1 MLVLAPLVVYIYHRL
16 GFRWCMVISSFFYV
30 LAFLVTPFMPNLN
43 FLFISYSIPFGI
55 AASVVATLSIT
66 TQRKYFDKYYGFA
79 VGVRFCSNSL
89 GGIAFSFTLPIIIQA
104 IGVEKT
110 FLSLLVLTPVF
121 LCSALAYLSNVDDTQ
136 TDHDISR
143 NTEPLTRRNI
153 YYEFFQDKSF
163 LIYLASSGVVFF
175 SIIIPMIYMVS
186 QKYILHALPLRSIYY
201 LFFNSFILRSLI
213 KSLFANYSQLS
224 HFVFRLKTA
233 RISLKKHPLS
243 HSIKLQE
250 FLKFR
255 PLTRVSRY
263 LRSQPRVF

>member
-1 MLVLAPLVVYIYHRL
+1 
-16 GFRWCMVISSFFYV
+16 
-30 LAFLVTPFMPNLN
+30 MPNLN

-153 YYEFFQDKSF
+153 YYEFLQDKSF
-163 LIYLASSGVVFF
+163 LLYLASSGVFFF
-175 SIIIPMIYMVS
+175 SINIPMVYMVS
-186 QKYILHALPLRSIYY
+186 QKCPLHARPLR
-201 LFFNSFILRSLI
+201 
-213 KSLFANYSQLS
+213 
-224 HFVFRLKTA
+224 
-233 RISLKKHPLS
+233 
-243 HSIKLQE
+243 
-250 FLKFR
+250 
-255 PLTRVSRY
+255 
-263 LRSQPRVF
+263 